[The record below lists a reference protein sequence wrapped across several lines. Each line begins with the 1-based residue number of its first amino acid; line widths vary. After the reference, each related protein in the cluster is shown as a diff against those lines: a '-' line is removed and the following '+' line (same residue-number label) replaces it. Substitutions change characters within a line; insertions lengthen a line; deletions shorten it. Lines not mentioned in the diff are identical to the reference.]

1 MIDIVFMST
10 IHVVDSCGTGDTIF
24 KYPQKL
30 CRNERYRCD
39 ANFIYS
45 CGTGETIFKYPREL
59 WNDPPP
65 PNRAMCGFVFGRILM
80 LRLPTRSWRWLH
92 VPKCVTFNTLSRL
105 SCVFDSVLHV
115 TRSSHLFSFPPH
127 IFANGTVM
135 PSSVLGM
142 NLFGGK
148 FCTHPTERRA
158 CTCAEQI
165 ADIGCKCA
173 RKNFDTL
180 LWSLVTVFQVNSRAF
195 RRGSR
200 CGVAGGGSYVGTTG
214 SCAKSSHLDACIRHK
229 FWCCCCA
236 IKGLVETRRLATTW
250 HCDLFR

>member
-1 MIDIVFMST
+1 MLSIPAGLEILYSNTHRNYVEMNGIGVMPISS
-10 IHVVDSCGTGDTIF
+10 IPVGLE
-24 KYPQKL
+24 KL
-30 CRNERYRCD
+30 
-39 ANFIYS
+39 YS
-45 CGTGETIFKYPREL
+45 NTRGNCETT
-59 WNDPPP
+59 PPP

-92 VPKCVTFNTLSRL
+92 APKCGTFNTLSRL